1 MRYSEIL
8 LTPLNLTRSI
18 QLCLPV
24 DIPGRVSVLHEHGD
38 EPGEVRAVVVEVV
51 LHMHPLHEDVG
62 DEGVFGS
69 TGQIRA
75 QHLALETLGWSH
87 Q

>member
-1 MRYSEIL
+1 MCQRN
-8 LTPLNLTRSI
+8 LNLTRRI

-38 EPGEVRAVVVEVV
+38 EAGEVRAVVVQVV
-51 LHMHPLHEDVG
+51 LHVHPLHEDVG

-75 QHLALETLGWSH
+75 QHLALETLRWSH

>member
-1 MRYSEIL
+1 M
-8 LTPLNLTRSI
+8 TPLNLTRSI